1 MKLKLSPKDTFKVG
15 DLLTRETDNK
25 PALVV
30 SMREGNYIAEVQ
42 EIQLLID
49 GKTQWFRDVEVI
61 AKYLTTS

>member
-1 MKLKLSPKDTFKVG
+1 MKLKLSPKDTYKVG

-30 SMREGNYIAEVQ
+30 SMREGNYIAEIQ

>member
-30 SMREGNYIAEVQ
+30 SMREGIYIAEVQ

>member
-1 MKLKLSPKDTFKVG
+1 MKLKLSPKDTYKVG

>member
-1 MKLKLSPKDTFKVG
+1 MKLKLTPKDTFKVG